1 MQIEILLPIIMPIKH
16 PIEDLISSVYQLI
29 EQKDNENL
37 EIAFKQLCEEFNA
50 ISQERTP
57 YMINLQFQAM
67 AAIVRSQ
74 LYADVND
81 DFVAEEMQM
90 INAFRYVCK
99 NELVDPFLF
108 KKLKQLV
115 NEVVLECNAY
125 YQRRG
130 ISMPIP
136 HVIKELGQKYKTYP
150 SIHHQAPEAHQCYL
164 CESHLATCKG
174 SHMAPHFLIQTF
186 LSVDGTTKRGKEV
199 VTETILGEW
208 RQDRKWG
215 RNVSPEDIDATFGGV
230 PDEEKETIKSDALTR
245 DDYFCEQCEKRFS
258 YIEAAYAD
266 YFFKRKKTI
275 SPEISYLFWLS
286 VFWRLHM
293 ASMCIRLND
302 ADAERIRTIL
312 DTYLP
317 NSQKDVA
324 NISLA
329 DHDRPLHYV
338 LLHSEDTRS
347 ELLGL
352 VGDHSTHAPY
362 KILCG
367 KYIVILYSSD
377 VDSKYPVNDY
387 RKQEQC
393 VEIPF
398 MEWWKYKFE
407 ILASA
412 ESKECGTL
420 GTNSN
425 ALIDLVKGD
434 HVKGFPDFSMND
446 NRNHILNRKT
456 KQHALFIPGP
466 IAKVLQFQSM
476 CLYQNPDDFW
486 QQFTSKYGYTKSE
499 IEEMYQYWDDHQKL
513 YTVKTHASSKR
524 HQHRKAKSKAKTQR
538 NARRMNRKGR
548 K

>member
-1 MQIEILLPIIMPIKH
+1 MPTKH
-16 PIEDLISSVYQLI
+16 PIEDLIASVYQLI
-29 EQKDNENL
+29 EVKDNENL
-37 EIAFKQLCEEFNA
+37 DIAFKRLCAEFNV
-50 ISQERTP
+50 ICQERTP

-81 DFVAEEMQM
+81 DFVEEEMQM
-90 INAFRYVCK
+90 INALRYVFD
-99 NELVDPFLF
+99 NELVDTFLF
-108 KKLKQLV
+108 NKLKKLV

-130 ISMPIP
+130 INIP
-136 HVIKELGQKYKTYP
+136 VPDIIKEFGQKYKTYP
-150 SIHHQAPEAHQCYL
+150 SIHHQAPESHQCYL
-164 CESHLATCKG
+164 CESHPATCKG

-199 VTETILGEW
+199 VTETILGEL

-245 DDYFCEQCEKRFS
+245 DDYFCEHCEKRFS
-258 YIEAAYAD
+258 YIESTYAD

-286 VFWRLHM
+286 VFWRLHV

-302 ADAERIRTIL
+302 ADAERIRIIL

-329 DHDRPLHYV
+329 DHDRPLRYV
-338 LLHSEDTRS
+338 LLHCEDTRT

-352 VGDHSTHAPY
+352 VGDHATHAPY
-362 KILCG
+362 KLLCG
-367 KYIVILYSSD
+367 KYIVILYSSE
-377 VDSKYPVNDY
+377 VENKYPINDC
-387 RKQEQC
+387 REPEQC

-398 MEWWKYKFE
+398 MEWWKHKFD

-412 ESKECGTL
+412 ESKECGAL
-420 GTNSN
+420 GANAN

-434 HVKGFPDFSMND
+434 HVKGFPDFSLND
-446 NRNHILNRKT
+446 SRNSILNST
-456 KQHALFIPGP
+456 SNQHALFIPGP

-476 CLYQNPDDFW
+476 CLYKNADDFW
-486 QQFTSKYGYTKSE
+486 QQFTSEYGYTKSE

-513 YTVKTHASSKR
+513 YPVKTHVSSKR
-524 HQHRKAKSKAKTQR
+524 HQHRKAKSKAKNQR

>member
-1 MQIEILLPIIMPIKH
+1 MPTKH
-16 PIEDLISSVYQLI
+16 PIEELISSVYQLI

-37 EIAFKQLCEEFNA
+37 DIAFKQLCAEFNA

-74 LYADVND
+74 LYADVSD

-90 INAFRYVCK
+90 INALRYVYD
-99 NELVDPFLF
+99 NELVDFFLF
-108 KKLKQLV
+108 KKLKKLV

-130 ISMPIP
+130 INMPVPDI
-136 HVIKELGQKYKTYP
+136 IKELGQKYKTYP

-164 CESHLATCKG
+164 CKSHLATCKG

-199 VTETILGEW
+199 VTETILGEL

-230 PDEEKETIKSDALTR
+230 PNEEKETIKSDALTR

-317 NSQKDVA
+317 YSQKDVA

-329 DHDRPLHYV
+329 DHEEPLHYV
-338 LLHSEDTRS
+338 LLHCEDTRT

-362 KILCG
+362 RILCG
-367 KYIVILYSSD
+367 TYIVTLYSSEVED
-377 VDSKYPVNDY
+377 KYPVNDY
-387 RKQEQC
+387 HAPEQC

-398 MEWWKYKFE
+398 MEWWKYKFN

-412 ESKECGTL
+412 ESKECGAL
-420 GTNSN
+420 GANAN

-434 HVKGFPDFSMND
+434 HVKGFPDFSLNGS
-446 NRNHILNRKT
+446 RNSILNRT
-456 KQHALFIPGP
+456 SNQHALFIPGP

-476 CLYQNPDDFW
+476 CLYQNADDFW
-486 QQFTSKYGYTKSE
+486 QQFTAEYGYTKVE

-538 NARRMNRKGR
+538 NARRMNRNKKR
-548 K
+548 